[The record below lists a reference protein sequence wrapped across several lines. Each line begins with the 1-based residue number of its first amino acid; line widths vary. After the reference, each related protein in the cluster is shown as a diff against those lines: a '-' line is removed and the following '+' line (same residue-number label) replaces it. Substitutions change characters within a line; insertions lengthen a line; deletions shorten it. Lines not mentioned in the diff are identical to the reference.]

1 MDVQLAAEGTMT
13 HFLNI
18 DLELRG
24 TAGVRELIQAL
35 EPSMLVLRMTDTE
48 ASLEHR
54 EQPQS
59 VEEGLH
65 WLAQV
70 VESLPAD
77 ARRQWDACET
87 RTMDVGI
94 QAEPQQVAALFS
106 VSRDAMAALLRIGAE
121 LLFTVYAPCT
131 DRLATP

>member
-1 MDVQLAAEGTMT
+1 MT

-24 TAGVRELIQAL
+24 TTGVRELVQAL
-35 EPSMLVLRMTDTE
+35 EPSMLVLRVTDTE

-65 WLAQV
+65 WLVQV
-70 VESLPAD
+70 VENLPAE
-77 ARRQWDACET
+77 ARRHWDACEA

-94 QAEPQQVAALFS
+94 QADSQPLATLFP

-121 LLFTVYAPCT
+121 LLFTVYAPIT
-131 DRLATP
+131 DRPTRFDGKGA

>member
-1 MDVQLAAEGTMT
+1 MT

-24 TAGVRELIQAL
+24 TAGVRELVQAL
-35 EPSMLVLRMTDTE
+35 EPSMLVLRVTDTE

-70 VESLPAD
+70 VESLPSD
-77 ARRQWDACET
+77 ARKHWDACET

-94 QAEPQQVAALFS
+94 QADSQPTAALFP

-121 LLFTVYAPCT
+121 LLFTVYAPIT
-131 DRLATP
+131 GRPATP

>member
-1 MDVQLAAEGTMT
+1 MT
-13 HFLNI
+13 YFLNI

-24 TAGVRELIQAL
+24 TAGVRELVQAL
-35 EPSMLVLRMTDTE
+35 EPSMLVLRVTDTE

-54 EQPQS
+54 EQPQT

-65 WLAQV
+65 WLVQV
-70 VESLPAD
+70 VERLPAE
-77 ARRQWDACET
+77 ARKHWDACET

-94 QAEPQQVAALFS
+94 QAESQPTATLFP

-121 LLFTVYAPCT
+121 LLFTVYAPST
-131 DRLATP
+131 DRPATP